1 MTLKCTAVLSAQFT
15 MWIKCS
21 RCSRDRRRIS
31 ASEASE
37 KKANLPILMS
47 RHGRDKRRRRARQTG
62 EINERGKSA
71 WELAPV
77 HRRRTR
83 RRSLRSARDSGETRK
98 ERRDKTRR
106 KSELETSTKGERG
119 RVAEPITGKLQ
130 RERVP
135 TGKGKRKKR
144 EGGGREGEKFRPR
157 CVKFRR
163 VARNER
169 VTRHTLKALL
179 GGLSTRGKQ

>member
-1 MTLKCTAVLSAQFT
+1 MTLKCSAVLSAQFT

-47 RHGRDKRRRRARQTG
+47 RHGRDKGRRRARQTG

-77 HRRRTR
+77 RRRRTR
-83 RRSLRSARDSGETRK
+83 RRSLRSARDSGERHGRRDATKRVGRANLKRARK
-98 ERRDKTRR
+98 ESADALR
-106 KSELETSTKGERG
+106 SQLRG
-119 RVAEPITGKLQ
+119 SCN
-130 RERVP
+130 ERVP

-144 EGGGREGEKFRPR
+144 GEGG
-157 CVKFRR
+157 RR
-163 VARNER
+163 RN
-169 VTRHTLKALL
+169 L
-179 GGLSTRGKQ
+179 GHDT